1 MDKRRHNMRQFAV
14 IGLGRFGASV
24 AKVLSEKGYQVL
36 AIDVS
41 ESITQDISD
50 EVTQAVC
57 LDATDEKA
65 LRSVGIEN
73 VDVAI
78 VGIGTNLEASILIT
92 LNLKEIGIKE
102 VVCKAVSENHKKLL
116 EKIGATRVV
125 QPEKE
130 MGTRVA
136 NGLTSTSVIEHI
148 ELSDESS
155 IVELIPPKEFIGK
168 SLREIDVRAKFG
180 VNVIAIKRTIPSA
193 SKEGGEEIVNVAP
206 KAEDVIKKG
215 DVLVVLGTNENIE
228 KVKTKH

>member
-1 MDKRRHNMRQFAV
+1 MRQFAV

-24 AKVLSEKGYQVL
+24 AKTLSEKGHQVL

-41 ESITQDISD
+41 EHITQDISD

-65 LRSVGIEN
+65 LRSVGIDN

-102 VVCKAVSENHKKLL
+102 VVCKAISEDHKKVL
-116 EKIGATRVV
+116 EKIGASKVI

-130 MGTRVA
+130 IGTRVA
-136 NGLTSTSVIEHI
+136 NSLISTSVIEHL

-155 IVELIPPKEFIGK
+155 IVELITPKDFIGK

-180 VNVIAIKRTIPSA
+180 VNVIAVKRKIPSA
-193 SKEGGEEIVNVAP
+193 SKKGEEEIVNVSP
-206 KAEDVIKKG
+206 KAEDTITKG
-215 DVLVVLGTNENIE
+215 DILVVLGPNENIE
-228 KVKTKH
+228 KLKKKQ